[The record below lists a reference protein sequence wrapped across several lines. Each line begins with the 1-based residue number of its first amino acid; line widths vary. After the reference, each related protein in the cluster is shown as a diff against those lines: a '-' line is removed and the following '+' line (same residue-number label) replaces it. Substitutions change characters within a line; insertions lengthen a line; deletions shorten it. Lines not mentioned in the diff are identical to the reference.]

1 MRITFTGTAAAGG
14 VPRYGCDCVACAAA
28 RLEPALRR
36 QPCSAL
42 VETDRTKVMVD
53 AGLMDLHDRF
63 PAGTLDAL
71 LLTHYH
77 PDHVQGLFH
86 MRWGLG
92 EPLRVAGPP
101 DKEGCADLF
110 KHPGILAFEHLKKF
124 RPLTLGDLTITPL
137 PLIHSKITYG
147 YAIESAA
154 GQRFA
159 YLTDTVGL
167 PPKTLAFLADW
178 HPHGLAIDCSHA
190 PQDTTPANH
199 NDVTLALALIAE
211 IRPERAWL
219 THISHNVDR
228 WRAETNE
235 PLPERVYWASD
246 NLHISLA

>member
-14 VPRYGCDCVACAAA
+14 VPRYGCTCLACEAA
-28 RLEPALRR
+28 RTSPTRRR

-42 VETDRTKVMVD
+42 IETDQTSLLLD
-53 AGLMDLHDRF
+53 AGLMDLTERF
-63 PAGTLDAL
+63 PSGTLDAL

-92 EPLRVAGPP
+92 EYLRIAGPP

-110 KHPGILAFEHLKKF
+110 KNPGILKFEHLRKF
-124 RPLTLGDLTITPL
+124 EPVTVGDLNITPL

-147 YAIESAA
+147 YAIESAD

-167 PPKTLAFLADW
+167 PPKTLAFLVKW
-178 HPHGLAIDCSHA
+178 QPKGIAIDCSHA
-190 PQDTTPANH
+190 PQQTLPENH
-199 NDVTLALALIAE
+199 NDLNLALALIDQIA
-211 IRPERAWL
+211 PENAWL

-228 WRAETNE
+228 WRMETDME
-235 PLPERVYWASD
+235 LPDNVFWAAD
-246 NLHISLA
+246 NQHITLD